1 MAEVSANILRRNS
14 CILALA
20 HPTLILLLLGKTAP
34 EDLEGLPYGLL
45 ADWLR
50 AHSTRKK
57 RKRRKRRKNTTRSIG
72 IKWTGLIFCA
82 ALRCFFSDLQY
93 FTFRNL
99 AERYWDFWGDLHQN
113 NTSPVCYGYNRR
125 TTVSSASEKPPRF
138 TAKTDDKAITI
149 RLRSMLCSKLCCFI
163 SLCLCVVYEKKEI
176 SCCRS

>member
-57 RKRRKRRKNTTRSIG
+57 RKRRKRRKRKNTTRSIG
-72 IKWTGLIFCA
+72 IKWTGLIFLCSA
-82 ALRCFFSDLQY
+82 SMLFFRPAVFHFQEFGGTVSGFL
-93 FTFRNL
+93 
-99 AERYWDFWGDLHQN
+99 GDLHQN

-125 TTVSSASEKPPRF
+125 TRSLVCIRETATVHGQDR
-138 TAKTDDKAITI
+138 
-149 RLRSMLCSKLCCFI
+149 R
-163 SLCLCVVYEKKEI
+163 
-176 SCCRS
+176 